1 MKDMDTLNLLLDNA
15 IDAFNTSMN
24 LKNTEYTN
32 LGYNEDAVIMMD
44 ELAKQTSE
52 LANKFKDAIIEYL
65 N

>member
-15 IDAFNTSMN
+15 IDEFNTSMN

-44 ELAKQTSE
+44 ELAKQTLE
-52 LANKFKDAIIEYL
+52 LANKFKDAILEYL